1 MEATTLQ
8 GASAALS
15 SLGGPRGSE
24 ARMNPE
30 EMTIEQ
36 HLTVLFLLDIAQGEE
51 IAAADVDGFSGLPD
65 GPLLLRLAQTQTS
78 RQRTKL
84 AYEIARDGSHRRLSP
99 QEKSIWPT
107 TPQKI
112 WRGQDVESF
121 PGVWY
126 PFRTP
131 TDQEWLELRQQLG
144 RDPLDPLMA
153 LEPILDAVAPNQ
165 ELETESGELPLETER
180 PPESTSE
187 ELSRPPE

>member
-1 MEATTLQ
+1 
-8 GASAALS
+8 
-15 SLGGPRGSE
+15 
-24 ARMNPE
+24 MNPD
-30 EMTIEQ
+30 EMTMEQ
-36 HLTVLFLLDIAQGEE
+36 HLTVLYLLDVAQGEE
-51 IAAADVDGFSGLPD
+51 ISAVEVDGFSDLPD
-65 GPLLLRLAQTQTS
+65 GADLLRLTQTDDS
-78 RQRTKL
+78 GERARL

-165 ELETESGELPLETER
+165 ELETESGELPLETEP
-180 PPESTSE
+180 PPESSSE

>member
-1 MEATTLQ
+1 MEATTFQ
-8 GASAALS
+8 GASAAPLCRKS
-15 SLGGPRGSE
+15 CGPRGSE

-36 HLTVLFLLDIAQGEE
+36 HLAVLYLLDIAQGED
-51 IAAADVDGFSGLPD
+51 IAAVEVDGLSGLAD

-78 RQRTKL
+78 RQRAKL
-84 AYEIARDGSHRRLSP
+84 TYVVARVGRHRRLSP
-99 QEKSIWPT
+99 QEKGIWPT

-131 TDQEWLELRQQLG
+131 TDQEWL
-144 RDPLDPLMA
+144 DSASD
-153 LEPILDAVAPNQ
+153 
-165 ELETESGELPLETER
+165 
-180 PPESTSE
+180 
-187 ELSRPPE
+187 

>member
-1 MEATTLQ
+1 
-8 GASAALS
+8 
-15 SLGGPRGSE
+15 
-24 ARMNPE
+24 MNLD

-36 HLTVLFLLDIAQGEE
+36 HLSVLYLLDVTHGEGISE
-51 IAAADVDGFSGLPD
+51 VEVDGLSALPD
-65 GPLLLRLAQTQTS
+65 GAAHLRVTQMRDS
-78 RQRTKL
+78 GQCAHL
-84 AYEIARDGSHRRLSP
+84 AYEISRDGSHRRLSP

-126 PFRTP
+126 PFRTA

-144 RDPLDPLMA
+144 RDPLDPLSA

-165 ELETESGELPLETER
+165 ELETESGEPPLDA
-180 PPESTSE
+180 P
-187 ELSRPPE
+187 L

>member
-1 MEATTLQ
+1 
-8 GASAALS
+8 
-15 SLGGPRGSE
+15 
-24 ARMNPE
+24 
-30 EMTIEQ
+30 
-36 HLTVLFLLDIAQGEE
+36 
-51 IAAADVDGFSGLPD
+51 
-65 GPLLLRLAQTQTS
+65 LAQTQTS

-126 PFRTP
+126 PFRTA

-144 RDPLDPLMA
+144 RDPLDPLRA

-165 ELETESGELPLETER
+165 ELETESGEPPLDTEP
-180 PPESTSE
+180 PPESSSVGATPSARVAGDDGG
-187 ELSRPPE
+187 LSPSGVEDEDGVPAPA